1 MGSLLIMSRPGHQHL
16 KLNGALEIGFFLLHA
31 ICWVARLYPW
41 KLRMSNPLSRFAT
54 RVAYG
59 ASQLPRVAWYVG
71 HSLALRRLSKEVLL
85 RDGKKARPPA
95 HTNAPVPDRG
105 RLYADMAV
113 LLQQD
118 LANIEAGIYPLPAD
132 HDGSL
137 LTLLD
142 RSRLF
147 FEDLPEIHR
156 RRENRAHNEVLR
168 DGTRGKRPRYYLQNF
183 HFQSGGWMTD
193 DSARR
198 YDTQVEVLFNGT
210 ANATRRQALP
220 QLHEVFT
227 GRDQRKLRLLDIG
240 CGTGRFLDFV
250 KQAWPRLPALGL
262 DMSEPYIKHAKGHLK
277 RWSRL
282 NLTVGNAEL
291 LPVPDESQD
300 AVTSIFLF
308 HELPPKVRR
317 IVFRECARVLKPGGR
332 LVLVDSLQ
340 RGDQPDYEGLLELFP
355 QNYHEP
361 YYASYIN
368 EDFDALAVGCGLSH
382 IRDVKAFVSKV
393 MVFDKTTGLGKKEGS

>member
-1 MGSLLIMSRPGHQHL
+1 
-16 KLNGALEIGFFLLHA
+16 
-31 ICWVARLYPW
+31 
-41 KLRMSNPLSRFAT
+41 MSNSLSRIT
-54 RVAYG
+54 LRVAYG

-71 HSLALRRLSKEVLL
+71 HSIAMRRLAEAARR
-85 RDGKKARPPA
+85 RDGKSSRPRA
-95 HTNAPVPDRG
+95 HTDAPVPDRS
-105 RLYADMAV
+105 RLYTDMAI

-118 LANIEAGIYPLPAD
+118 FANVEAGIYPLPAD

-137 LTLLD
+137 LTLLN

-156 RRENRAHNEVLR
+156 RRESGGHSEVLNEE
-168 DGTRGKRPRYYLQNF
+168 TRGKRPRYYLQNF

-193 DSARR
+193 DSAKR

-227 GRDQRKLRLLDIG
+227 GRDQRRLRLLDIG
-240 CGTGRFLDFV
+240 CGTGRFLDV
-250 KQAWPRLPALGL
+250 LKQVWPRLPALGL
-262 DMSEPYIKHAKGHLK
+262 DMSEAYIGHAKRHLK
-277 RWSRL
+277 RWSWI
-282 NLTVGNAEL
+282 NLLVGNAESM
-291 LPVPDESQD
+291 PVPDDSQD
-300 AVTSIFLF
+300 AVTSIFMF

-317 IVFRECARVLKPGGR
+317 IVFGECARVLKPGGR

-340 RGDQPDYEGLLELFP
+340 RGDQPEYEGLFELFP

-361 YYASYIN
+361 YYMSYTN
-368 EDFDALAVGCGLSH
+368 ENFGALANDCGLTH
-382 IRDVKAFVSKV
+382 IRDIQAFVSKV
-393 MVFDKTTGLGKKEGS
+393 MVFDKPI

>member
-1 MGSLLIMSRPGHQHL
+1 MS
-16 KLNGALEIGFFLLHA
+16 
-31 ICWVARLYPW
+31 
-41 KLRMSNPLSRFAT
+41 SPLSRLAT

-59 ASQLPRVAWYVG
+59 ARQLPRVAWYVG
-71 HSLALRRLSKEVLL
+71 HSLAVRRLSEEV
-85 RDGKKARPPA
+85 RRQDARKSRPRA
-95 HTNAPVPDRG
+95 LTHAPVPDRR
-105 RLYADMAV
+105 RLYADMAL

-118 LANIEAGIYPLPAD
+118 LANVEAGIYPLPAD

-137 LTLLD
+137 LTRLH

-156 RRENRAHNEVLR
+156 RRESNAHSEVLSE
-168 DGTRGKRPRYYLQNF
+168 GTNGKRPRYYLQNF

-193 DSARR
+193 DSAER

-210 ANATRRQALP
+210 GNAMRRQALP
-220 QLHEVFT
+220 QLHEVFS

-240 CGTGRFLDFV
+240 CGTGRFLDFL

-262 DMSEPYIKHAKGHLK
+262 DLSEPYIRHAKRHLR
-277 RWSRL
+277 RWSKM
-282 NLTVGNAEL
+282 NFAVGNAES
-291 LPVPDESQD
+291 LPLPDASQD

-340 RGDQPDYEGLLELFP
+340 RGDRPDYEGLLELFP

-361 YYASYIN
+361 YYESYSTEN
-368 EDFDALAVGCGLSH
+368 FGALATSCGLTP
-382 IRDVKAFVSKV
+382 IRDVQTFVSKV
-393 MVFDKTTGLGKKEGS
+393 MVFDRPSR

>member
-1 MGSLLIMSRPGHQHL
+1 
-16 KLNGALEIGFFLLHA
+16 
-31 ICWVARLYPW
+31 
-41 KLRMSNPLSRFAT
+41 MSNPLSRFAT

-71 HSLALRRLSKEVLL
+71 HSLALRRLSKEVLR

-118 LANIEAGIYPLPAD
+118 LANIEAGLYPLPAD

-156 RRENRAHNEVLR
+156 RRKNRAHNEVLR

-262 DMSEPYIKHAKGHLK
+262 DMSEPYIKHAKRHLK

-291 LPVPDESQD
+291 LPLPDESQD

-368 EDFDALAVGCGLSH
+368 EDFGALAVGCGLSH

-393 MVFDKTTGLGKKEGS
+393 MVFDKTTGLGKKEDFLIK